1 MDSRGDSTSEG
12 GEQRAAVREGELGQG
27 GGQGELGQ
35 GGQGELGQGEKG
47 QGGGQGEVE
56 RQGEQGE
63 LREQARAPLTAP
75 PRGLVLRLALALL
88 WLYQRTL
95 SPFLAAL
102 AGPGSG
108 CRFYPSC
115 SAYATL
121 ALQRHG
127 VRRGL
132 WLTARRL
139 SRCRPGHPGGVDYP

>member
-1 MDSRGDSTSEG
+1 MNGSLDRPA
-12 GEQRAAVREGELGQG
+12 RA
-27 GGQGELGQ
+27 GGQGQAQ
-35 GGQGELGQGEKG
+35 GPGAA
-47 QGGGQGEVE
+47 
-56 RQGEQGE
+56 
-63 LREQARAPLTAP
+63 REQPALELALPLVPSPPLAA

>member
-1 MDSRGDSTSEG
+1 MP
-12 GEQRAAVREGELGQG
+12 
-27 GGQGELGQ
+27 
-35 GGQGELGQGEKG
+35 
-47 QGGGQGEVE
+47 E
-56 RQGEQGE
+56 RSS
-63 LREQARAPLTAP
+63 LPA
-75 PRGLVLRLALALL
+75 RLARLPAQALL
-88 WLYQRTL
+88 GLIWLYQRTL